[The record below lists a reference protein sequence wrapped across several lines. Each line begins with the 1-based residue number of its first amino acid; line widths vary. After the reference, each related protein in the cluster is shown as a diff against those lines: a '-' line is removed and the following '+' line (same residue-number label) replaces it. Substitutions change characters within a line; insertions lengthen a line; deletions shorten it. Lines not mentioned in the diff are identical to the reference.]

1 MRSRVTAVAV
11 ITAGIVC
18 LSLAL
23 VGAQAGAQ
31 GKQDNARA
39 ATVSAATPKLADGH
53 PDLNGQWYHR
63 IGPPVA
69 QLKPGQSYDAAI
81 AKPIG
86 IAQFNPGKAPY
97 KPEYVAKVKDLDE
110 RQVQV
115 DPAWYCQPPGVPRVG
130 PPQKIVQ
137 TAKELVF
144 MYDDLNG
151 NFFRVVRM
159 NVPHR
164 TDIEAS
170 AHGDSVGRWDGDTLV
185 VDVTNLDETTWL
197 SDNGLFHSDKTHV
210 IERLRREGDT
220 LHYDVTVEDP
230 VVFSEPWKQR
240 SRELKLMKDYEI
252 EEAPYCSERDA
263 AHLQDLSHHGNL
275 R

>member
-1 MRSRVTAVAV
+1 MRSRVTTVAV
-11 ITAGIVC
+11 ITAGIAC

-23 VGAQAGAQ
+23 VGAQSGAQ
-31 GKQDNARA
+31 SKPESARA
-39 ATVSAATPKLADGH
+39 ATAPVATPKLADGH

-86 IAQFNPGKAPY
+86 IAQFNPGRAPY

-144 MYDDLNG
+144 LYDDLNG

-159 NVPHR
+159 NAPHR

-170 AHGDSVGRWDGDTLV
+170 AHGDSVGRWEGDTLV

-230 VVFSEPWKQR
+230 VVCAEPWDQR
-240 SRELKLMKDYEI
+240 SRDLKLMKDYEI

-263 AHLQDLSHHGNL
+263 SHLQDLSHHGNL

>member
-1 MRSRVTAVAV
+1 MRSRVTTVAV
-11 ITAGIVC
+11 ITAGIAC
-18 LSLAL
+18 LSFAL
-23 VGAQAGAQ
+23 VRAQTGAQS
-31 GKQDNARA
+31 KQEGARA
-39 ATVSAATPKLADGH
+39 ATASTATPRLADGH

-69 QLKPGQSYDAAI
+69 QLKPGQSYDAAT
-81 AKPIG
+81 AKPPG
-86 IAQFNPGKAPY
+86 INQFNPGRAPY
-97 KPEYVAKVKDLDE
+97 KPEYAAKVKDLDE

-144 MYDDLNG
+144 LYDDLNG

-159 NVPHR
+159 NAAHR

-170 AHGDSVGRWDGDTLV
+170 AHGDSVGKWEGDTLV

-230 VVFSEPWKQR
+230 VVFAEPWKQR
-240 SRELKLMKDYEI
+240 SRDLKLMKDYEI

-263 AHLQDLSHHGNL
+263 SHLQDLSHHGNL

>member
-1 MRSRVTAVAV
+1 MRSRVTTVAV

-23 VGAQAGAQ
+23 VRAQAGAQ
-31 GKQDNARA
+31 GKQDGARA
-39 ATVSAATPKLADGH
+39 ATASAATPRLADGH

-97 KPEYVAKVKDLDE
+97 KPEHLAKVKDLDE

-144 MYDDLNG
+144 LYDDLNG

-159 NVPHR
+159 NAPHR

-170 AHGDSVGRWDGDTLV
+170 AHGDSVGRWEGDTLV

-230 VVFSEPWKQR
+230 VVFTEPWKQR
-240 SRELKLMKDYEI
+240 SRDLKLMKDYEI

-263 AHLQDLSHHGNL
+263 SHLQDLSHHGNL

>member
-1 MRSRVTAVAV
+1 MRSRVTTVAV
-11 ITAGIVC
+11 ITAGIAC

-23 VGAQAGAQ
+23 VGAQSGAQ
-31 GKQDNARA
+31 SKPESARA
-39 ATVSAATPKLADGH
+39 ATAPVATPKLADGH

-86 IAQFNPGKAPY
+86 IAQFNPGRAPY

-144 MYDDLNG
+144 LYDDLNG

-159 NVPHR
+159 NAPHR

-170 AHGDSVGRWDGDTLV
+170 AHGDSVGRWEGDTLV

-240 SRELKLMKDYEI
+240 SRDLKLMKDYEI

-263 AHLQDLSHHGNL
+263 SHLQDLSHHGNL

>member
-1 MRSRVTAVAV
+1 MRSRVTTVAI
-11 ITAGIVC
+11 ITAGIAC

-23 VGAQAGAQ
+23 VRAQAGAQ
-31 GKQDNARA
+31 GKQDGARA
-39 ATVSAATPKLADGH
+39 ATASVATPKLPDGH
-53 PDLNGQWYHR
+53 PDLNGQWHHR
-63 IGPPVA
+63 IGPPVP

-86 IAQFNPGKAPY
+86 INQFNPGRPVY
-97 KPEYVAKVKDLDE
+97 KPEFVAKVKDLDE

-115 DPAWYCQPPGVPRVG
+115 DPAWYCQPPGVPRIG

-144 MYDDLNG
+144 LYDDLNG

-159 NVPHR
+159 NAAHR

-210 IERLRREGDT
+210 VERLRREGDT

-230 VVFSEPWKQR
+230 VVLAEPWKQR
-240 SRELKLMKDYEI
+240 SRDLKLMKDYEI

-263 AHLQDLSHHGNL
+263 SHLQDLSHHGNL

>member
-1 MRSRVTAVAV
+1 MRSRVTTVAV
-11 ITAGIVC
+11 ITAGIAC

-23 VGAQAGAQ
+23 VGAQSGAQ
-31 GKQDNARA
+31 SKQESARA
-39 ATVSAATPKLADGH
+39 ATASVATPKLADGH

-86 IAQFNPGKAPY
+86 IAQFNPGRAPY

-144 MYDDLNG
+144 LYDDLNG

-159 NVPHR
+159 NAPHR

-170 AHGDSVGRWDGDTLV
+170 AHGDSVGRWEGDTLV

-230 VVFSEPWKQR
+230 VVFTEPWKQR
-240 SRELKLMKDYEI
+240 SRDLKLMKDYEI

-263 AHLQDLSHHGNL
+263 SHLQDLSHHGNL

>member
-1 MRSRVTAVAV
+1 MRSRVTTVAV

-31 GKQDNARA
+31 GKQDSARA
-39 ATVSAATPKLADGH
+39 TTASAATPKLADGH

-86 IAQFNPGKAPY
+86 IAQFNPGRAPY
-97 KPEYVAKVKDLDE
+97 KPEFVAKVKDLDE

-144 MYDDLNG
+144 LYDDLNG
-151 NFFRVVRM
+151 NFFRVVRL
-159 NVPHR
+159 NAPHR

-170 AHGDSVGRWDGDTLV
+170 AHGDSVGRWEGDTLV

-240 SRELKLMKDYEI
+240 SRDLKLMKDYEI

-263 AHLQDLSHHGNL
+263 SHLQDLSHHGNL

>member
-1 MRSRVTAVAV
+1 MRSRVTTVAV
-11 ITAGIVC
+11 ITAGIAC

-31 GKQDNARA
+31 GKQESARA
-39 ATVSAATPKLADGH
+39 GTASAATPKLADGH

-137 TAKELVF
+137 TGKELVF
-144 MYDDLNG
+144 LYDDLNG

-159 NVPHR
+159 NAPHR
-164 TDIEAS
+164 TDIDTS
-170 AHGDSVGRWDGDTLV
+170 YMGDSVAKWDGETLV
-185 VDVTNLDETTWL
+185 VDVNGLNDDTWL
-197 SDNGLFHSDKTHV
+197 GPDGYFHTDALHV
-210 IERLRREGDT
+210 VERFTRTGDT
-220 LHYDVTVEDP
+220 MRYDVTVEDP
-230 VVFSEPWKQR
+230 NVLSRPWTMNPR
-240 SRELKLMKDYEI
+240 TLRVGNRPLEEGPPCVEKDAE
-252 EEAPYCSERDA
+252 
-263 AHLQDLSHHGNL
+263 HLVTLDHH
-275 R
+275 

>member
-1 MRSRVTAVAV
+1 MRSRVTTVAV
-11 ITAGIVC
+11 ITAGIAC
-18 LSLAL
+18 LSLGL
-23 VGAQAGAQ
+23 VRAQAGAQ
-31 GKQDNARA
+31 GKQEGGRA
-39 ATVSAATPKLADGH
+39 ATASAATPKLADGH

-69 QLKPGQSYDAAI
+69 QLKPGQSYDAAT
-81 AKPIG
+81 AKPPG
-86 IAQFNPGKAPY
+86 ITQFNPGRAPY

-144 MYDDLNG
+144 LYDDLNG

-159 NVPHR
+159 NAAHR

-170 AHGDSVGRWDGDTLV
+170 AHGDSVGKWDGDTLV

-240 SRELKLMKDYEI
+240 SRDLKLMKDYEI

-263 AHLQDLSHHGNL
+263 SHLQDLSHHGNL

>member
-1 MRSRVTAVAV
+1 MRSRVTTVAV

-39 ATVSAATPKLADGH
+39 ATAPSATPKLADGH

-97 KPEYVAKVKDLDE
+97 KPEYVAKVKDYDE
-110 RQVQV
+110 RQVQL

-144 MYDDLNG
+144 LYDDLNG

-159 NVPHR
+159 NAPHR

-170 AHGDSVGRWDGDTLV
+170 AHGDSVGRWEGDTLV

-220 LHYDVTVEDP
+220 LHYDVTVDDP
-230 VVFSEPWKQR
+230 VVFAEPWKQR
-240 SRELKLMKDYEI
+240 SRDLKLMKDYEI

-263 AHLQDLSHHGNL
+263 SHLQDLSHHGNL

>member
-1 MRSRVTAVAV
+1 MRSRVTTVAV
-11 ITAGIVC
+11 ITAGIAC
-18 LSLAL
+18 LSLGL
-23 VGAQAGAQ
+23 VRAQAGAQ
-31 GKQDNARA
+31 SKQEGARA
-39 ATVSAATPKLADGH
+39 ATASAATPKLADGH

-144 MYDDLNG
+144 LYDDLNG

-159 NVPHR
+159 NAPHR

-170 AHGDSVGRWDGDTLV
+170 AHGDSVGRWEGDTLV

-240 SRELKLMKDYEI
+240 SRDLKLMKDYEI

-263 AHLQDLSHHGNL
+263 SHLQDLSHHGNL

>member
-1 MRSRVTAVAV
+1 MRSRVTTVAI

-39 ATVSAATPKLADGH
+39 ATASAPTPKLADGH

-97 KPEYVAKVKDLDE
+97 KPEYVAKVKDYDE
-110 RQVQV
+110 RQVQL

-144 MYDDLNG
+144 LYDDLNG

-159 NVPHR
+159 NAPHR

-170 AHGDSVGRWDGDTLV
+170 AHGDSIGRWEGDTLV

-230 VVFSEPWKQR
+230 VVFAEPWKQR
-240 SRELKLMKDYEI
+240 SRDLKLMKDYEI

-263 AHLQDLSHHGNL
+263 SHLQDLSHHGNL

>member
-39 ATVSAATPKLADGH
+39 ATASVATPKLADGH

-159 NVPHR
+159 NAPHR

-170 AHGDSVGRWDGDTLV
+170 AHGDSVGRWEGDTLV

-230 VVFSEPWKQR
+230 VVFAEPWKLR
-240 SRELKLMKDYEI
+240 SRDLKLMKDYEI

-263 AHLQDLSHHGNL
+263 SHLQDLSHHGNL

>member
-1 MRSRVTAVAV
+1 MSKRV
-11 ITAGIVC
+11 I
-18 LSLAL
+18 AL
-23 VGAQAGAQ
+23 VGVTAAAVSISLVLVNAQAQSPA
-31 GKQDNARA
+31 KA
-39 ATVSAATPKLADGH
+39 AAAPAATPKMADGH

-86 IAQFNPGKAPY
+86 IAQFNPGKPAY

-115 DPAWYCQPPGVPRVG
+115 DPAWYCQPPGVPRIG

-144 MYDDLNG
+144 LYDDLNG

-159 NVPHR
+159 NAPHR

-170 AHGDSVGRWDGDTLV
+170 AHGDSVGRWEGDTLV

-220 LHYDVTVEDP
+220 LHYDVTVDDP
-230 VVFSEPWKQR
+230 VVFAEPWKQR
-240 SRELKLMKDYEI
+240 SRDLKLMKDYEI

-263 AHLQDLSHHGNL
+263 SHLQDLSHHGNL

>member
-1 MRSRVTAVAV
+1 VTTVAV
-11 ITAGIVC
+11 ITAGIAC
-18 LSLAL
+18 LSLGL
-23 VGAQAGAQ
+23 VRAQAGAQ
-31 GKQDNARA
+31 SKQEGARA
-39 ATVSAATPKLADGH
+39 ATASAATPKLADGH

-69 QLKPGQSYDAAI
+69 QLKPGQSYDAAT
-81 AKPIG
+81 AKPPG
-86 IAQFNPGKAPY
+86 ITQFNPGRAPY

-144 MYDDLNG
+144 LYDDLNG

-159 NVPHR
+159 NAAHR

-170 AHGDSVGRWDGDTLV
+170 AHGDSVGKWDGDTLV

-240 SRELKLMKDYEI
+240 SRDLKLMKDYEI

-263 AHLQDLSHHGNL
+263 SHLQDLSHHGNL